1 MIDQGNRAEIMYPDL
16 YKGLILKLE
25 DLAKYD
31 TPLMGFDGKVV
42 VPKGQISLHVLIEG
56 KEVMVNFIVVDAFSP
71 YIAILGQP
79 WIHAMGVVLSTL
91 HMRVKFPTE
100 GGIAMVRGD
109 QRVARQCLV
118 AAINH
123 KIKQKEQVKLE
134 LL

>member
-1 MIDQGNRAEIMYPDL
+1 MIDQGNEAEIMYPDL

-31 TPLMGFDGKVV
+31 TPLMGFDRKVV
-42 VPKGQISLHVLIEG
+42 VPKGQISLHVLIKG